1 VIDVER
7 VASLGLLQERL
18 GYTFRDLS
26 LLESSLT
33 HKSYAYEMTAGRG
46 HYERL
51 EFLGD
56 AVLDLIVSAYLYT
69 LLPTAS
75 EGQLSTVRARIVSEK
90 SLAMLACSLELGP
103 FLLLGRGEE
112 QTGGRTKHSLLA
124 AALEAVIAAVYLD
137 GGFAAA
143 QDVFLR
149 CFGPLIAQ
157 WARAAPGRDY
167 KGLLQ
172 ERTLRI
178 FGCLPTY
185 RVIREDGP
193 AHQKTFHVQLTLNH
207 EYCCIG
213 VGRSRKA
220 AEQHAAE
227 QLLEQLQQ
235 RCS

>member
-1 VIDVER
+1 VIAAER
-7 VASLGLLQERL
+7 VASLGVLQERL
-18 GYTFRDLS
+18 GYAFRDLS

-33 HKSYAYEMTAGRG
+33 HKSYAYEMAEGRG

-56 AVLDLIVSAYLYT
+56 AVLDLIVSTYLYT
-69 LLPTAS
+69 LLPAAS

-90 SLAMLACSLELGP
+90 SLAILACHLELGA

-112 QTGGRTKHSLLA
+112 LTGGRTKHSLLA

-137 GGFAAA
+137 GGFAVAH
-143 QDVFLR
+143 DVFLR
-149 CFGPLIAQ
+149 CFMPRLAQ
-157 WARAAPGRDY
+157 WARAAPERDY

-172 ERTLRI
+172 ERTLQI

-185 RVIREDGP
+185 RVVREDGP

-207 EYCCIG
+207 EYVCVG

-220 AEQHAAE
+220 AEQHAAQ